1 MDKPVPKLLPPTRGE
16 RERWESRVSWPELQL
31 LLQRDRGLGQFP
43 DLQQVPKLCLVVGPA
58 REPSLSPSSEK
69 AMEGT
74 TDRGAQAPGFILTPA
89 KISLTP

>member
-31 LLQRDRGLGQFP
+31 LLQRDRGLGQLP
-43 DLQQVPKLCLVVGPA
+43 DLQQVLTLCLVVGPA

-74 TDRGAQAPGFILTPA
+74 TDRGAQAPGFILTSA
-89 KISLTP
+89 KISLTS

>member
-16 RERWESRVSWPELQL
+16 RERWESKVSWPELQL
-31 LLQRDRGLGQFP
+31 LLQRDRGLGQLP

-69 AMEGT
+69 AK
-74 TDRGAQAPGFILTPA
+74 DRGAQAPGFILIPA
-89 KISLTP
+89 KISLTS